1 MDVLNSTNCSFYFLR
16 LNPGDDLRQA
26 LNMFCTTNKITAGSI
41 MSGVGSFKKIK
52 LRKANSDN
60 FYTSD
65 EPHEILTIS
74 GLISMDGVHIHIS
87 VSDKDAQVFGGHLS
101 DGNIVY
107 TTIEL
112 VIASFPSVHFAREFD
127 AATGFK
133 ELSIKPLVR

>member
-16 LNPGDDLRQA
+16 LKPGDDLRQA
-26 LNMFCTTNKITAGSI
+26 LNTFCAANTITAGSI
-41 MSGVGSFKKIK
+41 LSGVGSFKKTK
-52 LRKANSDN
+52 LRKANSDD

-87 VSDKDAQVFGGHLS
+87 VSDKNAQVFGGHLS

-107 TTIEL
+107 TTVEL
-112 VIASFPSVHFAREFD
+112 IVASFPLVHFAREFD
-127 AATGFK
+127 STTGFK
-133 ELSIKPLVR
+133 ELLIRTYTR